1 MSGILL
7 FIVAVVLLG
16 VAIFSLVSY
25 VRDRR
30 AAQLPTYKKK
40 K

>member
-25 VRDRR
+25 VKVRR
-30 AAQLPTYKKK
+30 SAQLPTHKKK

>member
-16 VAIFSLVSY
+16 VAVYSLGSY
-25 VRDRR
+25 IRERR
-30 AAQLPTYKKK
+30 SAQLPTHKTKK
-40 K
+40 

>member
-16 VAIFSLVSY
+16 VGVYSLVSY
-25 VRDRR
+25 VKDRR
-30 AAQLPTYKKK
+30 SAQLPTHKKK

>member
-16 VAIFSLVSY
+16 VAVYSLVSY
-25 VRDRR
+25 VKDRR
-30 AAQLPTYKKK
+30 SVQLPTHKKK

>member
-25 VRDRR
+25 VKDRLS
-30 AAQLPTYKKK
+30 AQLPTHKKK